1 MNDINTKCLE
11 IMPYT
16 DCHIDNA
23 CFFSQST
30 KKVQRLKYSVY
41 LISQWTFKALFL
53 MSRDCY

>member
-23 CFFSQST
+23 YFFH
-30 KKVQRLKYSVY
+30 KVLRKYKDSNIQY
-41 LISQWTFKALFL
+41 I
-53 MSRDCY
+53 

>member
-1 MNDINTKCLE
+1 MNDINTKCPE

-23 CFFSQST
+23 YFFSQSI

-41 LISQWTFKALFL
+41 LISQWTFKASFF
-53 MSRDCY
+53 MPHDSY